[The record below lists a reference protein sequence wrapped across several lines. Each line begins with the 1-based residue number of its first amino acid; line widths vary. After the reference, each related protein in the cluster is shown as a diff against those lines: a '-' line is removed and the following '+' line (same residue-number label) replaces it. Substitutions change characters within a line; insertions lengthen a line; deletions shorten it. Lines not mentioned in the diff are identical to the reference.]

1 MQHLYIEFWLK
12 KAHFPS
18 EMACKVLVFPLS
30 IALKW
35 MLSAAHDTDFSSGA
49 NVPLTTNVRGTEGG
63 NVQNEMDWKD

>member
-1 MQHLYIEFWLK
+1 
-12 KAHFPS
+12 
-18 EMACKVLVFPLS
+18 MACKVLVFPLS